1 MINEVAKDYIER
13 KKITP
18 MRAIRAKCLDCSGG
32 YSNEVASCPITDCPL
47 YSYRDG
53 HNPTLKGRGNA
64 DILKRVND
72 GSIAVCV
79 ESENEIGG
87 FYD

>member
-53 HNPTLKGRGNA
+53 HNPTLKGKGNA
-64 DILKRVND
+64 DILKRINDERITTGNVN
-72 GSIAVCV
+72 
-79 ESENEIGG
+79 ESEIRGIK
-87 FYD
+87 